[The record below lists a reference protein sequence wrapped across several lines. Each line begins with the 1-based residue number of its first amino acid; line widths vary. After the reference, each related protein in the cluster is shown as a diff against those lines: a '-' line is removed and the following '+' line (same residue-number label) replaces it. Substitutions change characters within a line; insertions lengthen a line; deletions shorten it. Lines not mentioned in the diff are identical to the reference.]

1 MTSSPG
7 WPPDLVNPDSAE
19 FEYQSV
25 RWILDRL
32 PDAFRLTRGTTDPV
46 ALVWIL
52 DGLLESQ
59 ILALRRMYGTARTQE
74 GVTDITGLMEGLEQ
88 AGASL
93 LKIQREVTLVSS
105 ALAMLRRNNRES
117 LLD

>member
-1 MTSSPG
+1 MA
-7 WPPDLVNPDSAE
+7 PDNSE

-32 PDAFRLTRGTTDPV
+32 PDAFRLPSGTTDPV

-52 DGLLESQ
+52 EGLLESQ

-93 LKIQREVTLVSS
+93 VKVQREVALVST
-105 ALAMLRRNNRES
+105 ALALFRSNNRES